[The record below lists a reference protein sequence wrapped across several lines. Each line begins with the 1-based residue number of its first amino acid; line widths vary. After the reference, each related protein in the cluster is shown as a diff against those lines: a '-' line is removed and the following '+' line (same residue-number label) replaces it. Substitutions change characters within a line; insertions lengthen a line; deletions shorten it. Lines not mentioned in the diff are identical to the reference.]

1 MREYNLTY
9 DYPQNISTK
18 NNLKKLYKEKE
29 NGYYVPNDVQP
40 LILSL
45 PITRQKPPLENPI
58 NRLHGGS
65 RDSNIVGE
73 ENYEGQDVDRGIVPS
88 TFSLYPV
95 HMGPD
100 KPEIIP
106 NRTWNNYS
114 SKMYNGYDVYDNQ
127 KRIGGRFSHGPYMR
141 TNNDTNEMTGGV
153 VFSDPNMYK
162 KYNSTGFLKGMRYVD
177 PNYDGR
183 LIGGARPRDFVLP
196 QYDKYLYA
204 RQTPY
209 SVQGAGMSGGNAW
222 DDIWSGVKDT
232 ASFINQNAKDTW
244 NDPQTRKDLIDL
256 GIGAL
261 TRGGGLSG
269 GSKTKTYEDHIL
281 RNKMCDELYGCGFFD
296 DVWHGIKQGASA
308 LGHVGK
314 EVLSDPEV
322 KHFILNGLKDI
333 AISRVKG
340 SGASGGGASGGGF
353 FDDVWSGIK
362 QGASTIGNVAKDVLS
377 DPEVK
382 HELLS
387 GLKDVAISR
396 AKGGGSSGGRRGRPK
411 KGGGASGGALT
422 DEEIRNNRANVVGTM
437 KLNTLYKK
445 DPFEKRAEIHY
456 KQFPIHSTQTQ
467 ELGYDKLYKDKDFR
481 KSKQQ
486 NPRGLLIKKLMKEHK
501 LSLGQASAYIKKY
514 KLM

>member
-1 MREYNLTY
+1 MR
-9 DYPQNISTK
+9 
-18 NNLKKLYKEKE
+18 
-29 NGYYVPNDVQP
+29 
-40 LILSL
+40 
-45 PITRQKPPLENPI
+45 R
-58 NRLHGGS
+58 
-65 RDSNIVGE
+65 
-73 ENYEGQDVDRGIVPS
+73 
-88 TFSLYPV
+88 
-95 HMGPD
+95 
-100 KPEIIP
+100 
-106 NRTWNNYS
+106 
-114 SKMYNGYDVYDNQ
+114 
-127 KRIGGRFSHGPYMR
+127 
-141 TNNDTNEMTGGV
+141 
-153 VFSDPNMYK
+153 
-162 KYNSTGFLKGMRYVD
+162 
-177 PNYDGR
+177 
-183 LIGGARPRDFVLP
+183 
-196 QYDKYLYA
+196 
-204 RQTPY
+204 
-209 SVQGAGMSGGNAW
+209 
-222 DDIWSGVKDT
+222 
-232 ASFINQNAKDTW
+232 
-244 NDPQTRKDLIDL
+244 
-256 GIGAL
+256 
-261 TRGGGLSG
+261 RGG
-269 GSKTKTYEDHIL
+269 
-281 RNKMCDELYGCGFFD
+281 
-296 DVWHGIKQGASA
+296 
-308 LGHVGK
+308 
-314 EVLSDPEV
+314 
-322 KHFILNGLKDI
+322 
-333 AISRVKG
+333 
-340 SGASGGGASGGGF
+340 GASGGGASGGGF